1 MYRDPPETH
10 DLLLVKGPFL
20 TIAHRTRSVLARRP
34 MTVVCFLAILGLILW
49 SGRLMGYNLPW
60 SLLFIS
66 WLLYATDRQLDE
78 VLVGES
84 DTFGLQGLEGL
95 SLKPWLNEYMGRHIH
110 VESLIHAAKIAA
122 IESSIL
128 ENALLR

>member
-1 MYRDPPETH
+1 MARQDCINFVA
-10 DLLLVKGPFL
+10 LSS
-20 TIAHRTRSVLARRP
+20 RSVLARRP

-49 SGRLMGYNLPW
+49 SGWPMGNDLPW
-60 SLLFIS
+60 SRLFMS
-66 WLLYATDRQLDE
+66 WPLQTADRQLDE

-84 DTFGLQGLEGL
+84 DTLGLQGLEGL
-95 SLKPWLNEYMGRHIH
+95 RLKPRLNEYMGRHIH

-128 ENALLR
+128 EDALLR

>member
-1 MYRDPPETH
+1 MARQDCINFVA
-10 DLLLVKGPFL
+10 LSS
-20 TIAHRTRSVLARRP
+20 RSVLALRP

-49 SGRLMGYNLPW
+49 SGWPMGNDLPW
-60 SLLFIS
+60 SLLFMS
-66 WLLYATDRQLDE
+66 WPLQTADRQLDE

-84 DTFGLQGLEGL
+84 DTLGLQGLEGL
-95 SLKPWLNEYMGRHIH
+95 RLKPRLNEYMGRHIH

-128 ENALLR
+128 ESALLRRSALLRW